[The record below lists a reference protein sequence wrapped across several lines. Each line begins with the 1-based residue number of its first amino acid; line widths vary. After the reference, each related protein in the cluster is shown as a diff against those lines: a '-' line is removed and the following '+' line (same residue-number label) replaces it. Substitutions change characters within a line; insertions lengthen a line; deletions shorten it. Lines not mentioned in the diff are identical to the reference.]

1 MRLPTILLT
10 FAALLALLSACK
22 PKPDTEVAEES
33 ASASL
38 RVSLVKPSLSAE
50 PGSLNANGM
59 IAARNLVLI
68 GAELSGIRIQS
79 MYAELGDWVQ
89 PGQILAKLDDRV
101 IQVELRQAKAQLAQ
115 AKASLAT
122 AQADATRG
130 AVLRK
135 KGLVSERD
143 VEQIQ
148 AALLSA
154 QAQVEIADASK
165 AAVALRL
172 SFTEIRAPQK
182 GWISTRSAQA
192 GQLITPATTLFTL
205 IENGELEW
213 RAEVFEHD
221 LTRISVGTKVQLLPA
236 QSGDQQ
242 NSQRKNSQ
250 QSEAGQSML
259 TGKVRSLG
267 VEVDPAKRTV
277 MVLVQ
282 LNRPASQE
290 QAPDAYGVQAGS
302 YASGQ
307 FILKAE
313 PILTLPSAAIVERDG
328 YSYVYLATANS
339 AAPGLSIAKSVQVEI
354 VKRTGT
360 RVALAQSGSFAFDAS
375 QSVVASGG
383 GFLVDGDRIQVV
395 AETQST
401 PTASAPAISAP
412 KL

>member
-1 MRLPTILLT
+1 MRFPPIRLA
-10 FAALLALLSACK
+10 FAALLALVALNACK
-22 PKPDTEVAEES
+22 PKSDTAIAEQS
-33 ASASL
+33 SGASL
-38 RVSLVKPSLSAE
+38 RVSLVKPSLSTE
-50 PGSLNANGM
+50 LGSLNANGQ

-68 GAELSGIRIQS
+68 GAELSGVRIQS
-79 MYAELGDWVQ
+79 MNAELGDWVQ
-89 PGQILAKLDDRV
+89 PDQLLAKLDDRV

-122 AQADATRG
+122 AQADAARG

-148 AALLSA
+148 AALLLA

-182 GWISTRSAQA
+182 GWISARSAQA
-192 GQLITPATTLFTL
+192 GQLVTPGNTLFTL

-221 LTRISVGTKVQLLPA
+221 LSRISVGTEAQLMPA
-236 QSGDQQ
+236 QSGERA
-242 NSQRKNSQ
+242 NSP
-250 QSEAGQSML
+250 QSETSQPLL

-282 LNRPASQE
+282 LN
-290 QAPDAYGVQAGS
+290 APNGRERAADAYGVQAGS
-302 YASGQ
+302 YASGR

-313 PILTLPSAAIVERDG
+313 PTLTLPSAAIIERDG
-328 YSYVYLATANS
+328 YSYVYTATANP

-354 VKRTGT
+354 VKRIGA
-360 RVALAQSGSFAFDAS
+360 RVAIAQSGSFAFDAS

-395 AETQST
+395 PETQS
-401 PTASAPAISAP
+401 SPAASAP